1 MRADNTAAII
11 AAARRRGELTRAKA
25 IRALRELDHAGAP
38 VSFEAVARAAGVSR
52 SWLYAQPGIRA
63 EIERLRHRTRR
74 APSPA
79 IPAGQRASDTSL
91 LSRLQAALEHNRKLA
106 EDNQRL
112 RRQLAQA
119 LGDQRA
125 TAHSNPAT
133 AASRTTTRR
142 ASITIGPR

>member
-38 VSFEAVARAAGVSR
+38 VTFEAVARAAGVSR

-63 EIERLRHRTRR
+63 EIERLRHRTQR

-106 EDNQRL
+106 QDNQRL

-119 LGDQRA
+119 LGDQRV

>member
-38 VSFEAVARAAGVSR
+38 VTFEAVARAAGVSR

-106 EDNQRL
+106 QDNQRL

-119 LGDQRA
+119 LGDQRV